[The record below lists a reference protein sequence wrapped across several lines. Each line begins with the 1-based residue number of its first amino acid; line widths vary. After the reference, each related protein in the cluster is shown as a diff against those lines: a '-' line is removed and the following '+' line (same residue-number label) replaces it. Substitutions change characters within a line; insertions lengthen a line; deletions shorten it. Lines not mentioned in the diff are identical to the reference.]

1 MRSGLGGGVSMQD
14 LCVLEGKVC
23 FVIFIDVT
31 LLSVDGHTLGAISL
45 GILSAIHRLPIP
57 QVEVWSKV

>member
-1 MRSGLGGGVSMQD
+1 MQD

>member
-1 MRSGLGGGVSMQD
+1 MQD

-23 FVIFIDVT
+23 FVIYIDVT

-45 GILSAIHRLPIP
+45 GILSAMHQLPIP
-57 QVEVWSKV
+57 HVEVRSKL